1 MHNVEKESDTT
12 HNCGYGR
19 FPGNCGSLI
28 RTIVQGRTKRKV
40 TLTVSA
46 ATSAQ
51 DALEEIQTNYEKS
64 HSNVTI
70 QDNFGSSGTLQKQ
83 ISQGAGADLFFSA
96 TEDKFEKL
104 VHDGD
109 IDKKDS
115 TDLLKNDLVMIVPEK
130 NSAHLT
136 HLNDLKKTARKKSRS
151 ARLNPFRPDN
161 TPNSH

>member
-1 MHNVEKESDTT
+1 M
-12 HNCGYGR
+12 R
-19 FPGNCGSLI
+19 
-28 RTIVQGRTKRKV
+28 
-40 TLTVSA
+40 
-46 ATSAQ
+46 
-51 DALEEIQTNYEKS
+51 EEIQTNYEKS

-96 TEDKFEKL
+96 AEDKFEKL

-136 HLNDLKKTARKKSRS
+136 HLNDLKRQRGKIALGTPESV
-151 ARLNPFRPDN
+151 PDN
-161 TPNSH
+161 TPNTH